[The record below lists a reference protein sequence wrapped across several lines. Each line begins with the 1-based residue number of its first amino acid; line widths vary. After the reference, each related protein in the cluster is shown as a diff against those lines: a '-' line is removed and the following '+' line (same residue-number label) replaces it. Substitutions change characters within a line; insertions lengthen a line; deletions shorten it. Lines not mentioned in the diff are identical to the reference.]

1 MVCPT
6 IDLVSP
12 DVGLLCLCLCGQVDT
27 TGYETYDIY
36 FKDLQTGEML
46 PDVIKGVAGGLVWGA
61 DNSVVREQDCACG
74 EE

>member
-1 MVCPT
+1 
-6 IDLVSP
+6 
-12 DVGLLCLCLCGQVDT
+12 VDT